1 MPGQGSR
8 CLESADFRA
17 PIPHRSDPFPVPCLS
32 PALPLPLQLIWL
44 VPVYGFSGMLL
55 SLPWATGWIK
65 RNGPRPAAYLNLL
78 VTLLA
83 VLHGSLVIREV
94 VSIGPQH
101 LDFPWFQAADLNL
114 RIGFDL
120 SLTNLAALELVTTM
134 SLVCQVFALGYL
146 DKEWSLA
153 RFYALVGFFEGA
165 MSGVVLSSNLFMSYF
180 LLEMLTL
187 STYLLV
193 GFWYAQ
199 PLVVTA
205 ARDAFLTKR
214 VGDVLLL
221 MGVVALSAWAGSME
235 FTDLYAWA
243 AQAKAEQ
250 LISPL
255 AGTLLGLGLI
265 AGPMGKCAQFPMHLW
280 LDEAMEGPNPA
291 SILRNSVVVTCG
303 AIVLMKLMP
312 VVALS
317 PLATTVLLAV
327 GSISAIGGG
336 LVAVAQVDL
345 KRAFSYSTTS
355 YLGLVFIAIAL
366 QMPGLALLLLFAH
379 GLARALQFMSV
390 GSIIATT
397 NCQDLSE
404 LGGLGT
410 RMPATSLAFLVGS
423 AGLVGLLPL
432 GCFWCFGLMVDN
444 LRALAPGYALLFL
457 LTNAL
462 TAVNVTRVYR
472 SVFLGPLLPKT
483 KRTPEVNW
491 LMALPMVSLSVIV
504 VLLPWIMQRIDPVPG
519 IAAFPLPVGL
529 SVAGSGL
536 VGVLIGAVLPQD
548 QFWSRS
554 TLPTVRVLQDLLAYD
569 FYTPEIYRRTI
580 VIPVASLARFTRWF
594 DITVVKGLVDGVGR
608 LSLTTAE
615 GLKLS
620 VSGQLQSYVLTLIV
634 AIVLL
639 LGGLQAL
646 RGVG

>member
-1 MPGQGSR
+1 M
-8 CLESADFRA
+8 SA
-17 PIPHRSDPFPVPCLS
+17 
-32 PALPLPLQLIWL
+32 ALPLPLQLIWL
-44 VPVYGFSGMLL
+44 IPIYGFSGMLL

-83 VLHGSLVIREV
+83 VVHGSLVIRSVYE
-94 VSIGPQH
+94 IGPQH
-101 LDFPWFQAADLNL
+101 VDLAWFQAADLNL

-120 SLTNLAALELVTTM
+120 SLTNLAALEFVTTM
-134 SLVCQVFALGYL
+134 SLICQVYALGYL

-153 RFYALVGFFEGA
+153 RFYALIGFFEGA

-221 MGVVALSAWAGSME
+221 MGVVALSAFAGSME
-235 FTDLYAWA
+235 FNDLYDWA
-243 AQAKAEQ
+243 GNLKGTGA
-250 LISPL
+250 LGPLGIS
-255 AGTLLGLGLI
+255 LLGLGLI

-312 VVALS
+312 IVQLS
-317 PLATTVLLAV
+317 PVATDVLLAV
-327 GSISAIGGG
+327 GAISAIGGA
-336 LVAVAQVDL
+336 LVSLAQVDL

-366 QMPGLALLLLFAH
+366 QLPGIALLLLFAH
-379 GLARALQFMSV
+379 GLARALQFMGV

-397 NCQDLSE
+397 NCQDLTE
-404 LGGLGT
+404 LGGIGT
-410 RMPATSLAFLVGS
+410 RMPATSLAFIIGS
-423 AGLVGLLPL
+423 AGVVGLLPL
-432 GCFWCFGLMVDN
+432 GSFWCYGLMVNSLQDS
-444 LRALAPGYALLFL
+444 APGFAVVFL
-457 LTNAL
+457 LTNLL
-462 TAVNVTRVYR
+462 TATNSTRVYR
-472 SVFLGPLLPKT
+472 SLFLGKPLPKT
-483 KRTPEVNW
+483 KRAPEVNW

-504 VLLPWIMQRIDPVPG
+504 LLLPAMMQRIDPVPG
-519 IAAFPLPVGL
+519 IASFSLPVAGAV
-529 SVAGSGL
+529 SVSGL
-536 VGVLIGAVLPQD
+536 IGVVIGALIPLD

-554 TLPTVRVLQDLLAYD
+554 TTPWIRTLQDLLAYD
-569 FYTPEIYRRTI
+569 FYTPEIYKRT
-580 VIPVASLARFTRWF
+580 VVSLVANLAQFTRWF
-594 DITVVKGLVDGVGR
+594 DLNVIKAMADGVGN
-608 LSLTTAE
+608 LSMATAN

-620 VSGQLQSYVLTLIV
+620 VSGKTQSYVLTVLL

-639 LGGLQAL
+639 LGVLQL
-646 RGVG
+646 GRGG

>member
-1 MPGQGSR
+1 
-8 CLESADFRA
+8 
-17 PIPHRSDPFPVPCLS
+17 
-32 PALPLPLQLIWL
+32 
-44 VPVYGFSGMLL
+44 MLL

-83 VLHGSLVIREV
+83 VVHGSLVIRSV
-94 VSIGPQH
+94 YDIGPQH
-101 LDFPWFQAADLNL
+101 VDLAWFQAADLNL

-120 SLTNLAALELVTTM
+120 SLTNLAALEFVTAM
-134 SLVCQVFALGYL
+134 SLICQIYALGYL

-153 RFYALVGFFEGA
+153 RFYALIGFFEGA

-221 MGVVALSAWAGSME
+221 MGVVALSAFAGSME
-235 FTDLYAWA
+235 FNDLYDWA
-243 AQAKAEQ
+243 GNLKGTGA
-250 LISPL
+250 LGPVGIS
-255 AGTLLGLGLI
+255 LLGLGLI

-312 VVALS
+312 IVQLS
-317 PLATTVLLAV
+317 PVATDVLLVV
-327 GSISAIGGG
+327 GAISAIGGA
-336 LVAVAQVDL
+336 LVSLAQVDL

-366 QMPGLALLLLFAH
+366 QLPGIALLLLFAH
-379 GLARALQFMSV
+379 GLARALQFMGV

-397 NCQDLSE
+397 NCQDLTE
-404 LGGLGT
+404 LGGIGT
-410 RMPATSLAFLVGS
+410 RMPATSLAFIIGS
-423 AGLVGLLPL
+423 AGVVGLLPL
-432 GCFWCFGLMVDN
+432 GSFWCYGLMVNSLQDS
-444 LRALAPGYALLFL
+444 APGFALVFL
-457 LTNAL
+457 LTNLL
-462 TAVNVTRVYR
+462 TATNSTRVYR
-472 SVFLGPLLPKT
+472 SLFLGEPLPKT
-483 KRTPEVNW
+483 KRAPEVNW

-504 VLLPWIMQRIDPVPG
+504 LLLPAMMQRIDPVPG
-519 IAAFPLPVGL
+519 IASFSLPVA
-529 SVAGSGL
+529 VAVSLSGL
-536 VGVLIGAVLPQD
+536 IGVVIGALVPLD

-554 TLPTVRVLQDLLAYD
+554 TTPWIRTLQDLLAYD
-569 FYTPEIYRRTI
+569 FYTPEIYRRT
-580 VIPVASLARFTRWF
+580 VVSLVANLAQFTRWVELNV
-594 DITVVKGLVDGVGR
+594 IKSLADGVGN
-608 LSLTTAE
+608 LSMATAND
-615 GLKLS
+615 LKLS
-620 VSGQLQSYVLTLIV
+620 VSGKTQSYVLTVLF

-639 LGGLQAL
+639 LGVLQIG
-646 RGVG
+646 RGG

>member
-1 MPGQGSR
+1 M
-8 CLESADFRA
+8 
-17 PIPHRSDPFPVPCLS
+17 SD
-32 PALPLPLQLIWL
+32 ALPLPLQFTWLI
-44 VPVYGFSGMLL
+44 PVYGLSGMLL
-55 SLPWATGWIK
+55 SLPWAMGWIK

-83 VLHGSLVIREV
+83 VIHGSLVIREV
-94 VSIGPQH
+94 VQIGPQH
-101 LDFPWFQAADLNL
+101 LDFAWFQAADLDL

-165 MSGVVLSSNLFMSYF
+165 MSGVVMSSNLFISYF

-221 MGVVALSAWAGSME
+221 MGVVALSAMAGSME
-235 FTDLYAWA
+235 FNDLYAWA
-243 AQAKAEQ
+243 GEAREQQ

-255 AGTLLGLGLI
+255 AGTLLGIALI

-303 AIVLMKLMP
+303 AIVLLKLMP
-312 VVALS
+312 IVALS
-317 PLATTVLLAV
+317 PSATTVLLAV
-327 GSISAIGGG
+327 GAISAIGGA
-336 LVAVAQVDL
+336 LVALAQVDL

-366 QMPGLALLLLFAH
+366 QKPGIALLFLFAH

-397 NCQDLSE
+397 NCQDLTE
-404 LGGLGT
+404 LGGLGS
-410 RMPATSLAFLVGS
+410 RMPATSLAFLVGG

-432 GCFWCFGLMVDN
+432 GCFWCYGLMVNN
-444 LRALAPGYALLFL
+444 LLSESPLFAAVFL
-457 LTNAL
+457 LTNLL
-462 TAVNVTRVYR
+462 TAANVVRVFR
-472 SVFLGPLLPKT
+472 SVFLGRVMPKT
-483 KRTPEVNW
+483 RRTPEVIW
-491 LMALPMVSLSVIV
+491 WMALPMVSLAVIV
-504 VLLPWIMQRIDPVPG
+504 LLLPWIMQRIDPVPG
-519 IAAFPLPVGL
+519 IASFPLPVAL
-529 SVAGSGL
+529 AVAGSGAA
-536 VGVLIGAVLPQD
+536 GVLIGCLLPQD

-554 TLPTVRVLQDLLAYD
+554 SQPSLRVVQDLLASD
-569 FYTPEIYRRTI
+569 FYTPVIYRSTI
-580 VIPVASLARFTRWF
+580 VSLVAGMARATRWF
-594 DITVVKGLVDGVGR
+594 DLNVVKGLVDGVGR
-608 LSLTTAE
+608 LSLATAE

-639 LGGLQAL
+639 LGALQWIRL
-646 RGVG
+646 GF

>member
-1 MPGQGSR
+1 M
-8 CLESADFRA
+8 
-17 PIPHRSDPFPVPCLS
+17 SD
-32 PALPLPLQLIWL
+32 ALPLPLQFTWLI
-44 VPVYGFSGMLL
+44 PVYGFSGMLL
-55 SLPWATGWIK
+55 SLPWAMGWIK

-83 VLHGSLVIREV
+83 VIHGSLVIREV
-94 VSIGPQH
+94 VQIGPQH
-101 LDFPWFQAADLNL
+101 LDFAWFQAADLDL

-134 SLVCQVFALGYL
+134 SLVCQVFSLGYL

-165 MSGVVLSSNLFMSYF
+165 MSGVVMSSNLFISYF

-221 MGVVALSAWAGSME
+221 MGVVALSAMAGSME
-235 FTDLYAWA
+235 FNDLYAWA
-243 AQAKAEQ
+243 GAAREQQ

-255 AGTLLGLGLI
+255 AGTLLGIALI

-303 AIVLMKLMP
+303 AIVLLKLMP
-312 VVALS
+312 IVALS
-317 PLATTVLLAV
+317 PSATTVLLAV
-327 GSISAIGGG
+327 GAISAIGGA
-336 LVAVAQVDL
+336 LVALAQVDL

-366 QMPGLALLLLFAH
+366 QKPGIALLFLFAH

-397 NCQDLSE
+397 NCQDLTE
-404 LGGLGT
+404 LGGLGS
-410 RMPATSLAFLVGS
+410 RMPATSLAFLVGG

-432 GCFWCFGLMVDN
+432 GCFWCYGLMVNN
-444 LRALAPGYALLFL
+444 LLSESPLFAAVFL
-457 LTNAL
+457 LTNLL
-462 TAVNVTRVYR
+462 TAANVVRVFR
-472 SVFLGPLLPKT
+472 SVFLGRVMPKT
-483 KRTPEVNW
+483 RRTPEVIW
-491 LMALPMVSLSVIV
+491 WMALPMVSLAVIV
-504 VLLPWIMQRIDPVPG
+504 LLLPWIMQRIDPVPG
-519 IAAFPLPVGL
+519 IASFPLPVAL
-529 SVAGSGL
+529 AVAGSGAA
-536 VGVLIGAVLPQD
+536 GVLIGCLLPQD

-554 TLPTVRVLQDLLAYD
+554 SQPSLRVVQDLLASD
-569 FYTPEIYRRTI
+569 FYTPVIYRSTI
-580 VIPVASLARFTRWF
+580 VSLVAGMARATRWF
-594 DITVVKGLVDGVGR
+594 DLNVVKGLVDGVGR
-608 LSLTTAE
+608 LSLATAE

-639 LGGLQAL
+639 LGALQWIRL
-646 RGVG
+646 GF

>member
-1 MPGQGSR
+1 
-8 CLESADFRA
+8 
-17 PIPHRSDPFPVPCLS
+17 
-32 PALPLPLQLIWL
+32 
-44 VPVYGFSGMLL
+44 MLL

-83 VLHGSLVIREV
+83 VVHGSLVIRSV
-94 VSIGPQH
+94 YDIGPQH
-101 LDFPWFQAADLNL
+101 VDLAWFQAADLNL

-120 SLTNLAALELVTTM
+120 SLTNLAALEFVTAM
-134 SLVCQVFALGYL
+134 SLICQIYALGYL

-153 RFYALVGFFEGA
+153 RFYALIGFFEGA

-221 MGVVALSAWAGSME
+221 MGVVALSAFAGSME
-235 FTDLYAWA
+235 FNDLYDWA
-243 AQAKAEQ
+243 GNLKGTGA
-250 LISPL
+250 LGPVGIS
-255 AGTLLGLGLI
+255 LLGLGLI

-312 VVALS
+312 IVQLS
-317 PLATTVLLAV
+317 PVATDVLLVV
-327 GSISAIGGG
+327 GAISAIGGA
-336 LVAVAQVDL
+336 LVSLAQVDL

-366 QMPGLALLLLFAH
+366 QLPGIALLLLFAH
-379 GLARALQFMSV
+379 GLARALQFMGV

-397 NCQDLSE
+397 NCQDLTE
-404 LGGLGT
+404 LGGIGT
-410 RMPATSLAFLVGS
+410 RMPATSLAFIIGS
-423 AGLVGLLPL
+423 AGVVGLLPL
-432 GCFWCFGLMVDN
+432 GSFWCYGLMVNSLQDS
-444 LRALAPGYALLFL
+444 APGFAVVFL
-457 LTNAL
+457 LTNLL
-462 TAVNVTRVYR
+462 TATNSTRVYR
-472 SVFLGPLLPKT
+472 SLFLGEPLPKT
-483 KRTPEVNW
+483 KRAPEVNW

-504 VLLPWIMQRIDPVPG
+504 LLLPAMMQRIDPVPG
-519 IAAFPLPVGL
+519 IASFSLPVA
-529 SVAGSGL
+529 VAVSLSGL
-536 VGVLIGAVLPQD
+536 IGVVIGALVPLD

-554 TLPTVRVLQDLLAYD
+554 TTPWIRTLQDLLAYD
-569 FYTPEIYRRTI
+569 FYTPEIYRRT
-580 VIPVASLARFTRWF
+580 VVSLVANLAQFTRWV
-594 DITVVKGLVDGVGR
+594 DLNVIKSLADGVGN
-608 LSLTTAE
+608 LSMATAND
-615 GLKLS
+615 LKLS
-620 VSGQLQSYVLTLIV
+620 VSGKTQSYVLTVLF

-639 LGGLQAL
+639 LGVLQIG
-646 RGVG
+646 RGG

>member
-1 MPGQGSR
+1 M
-8 CLESADFRA
+8 SA
-17 PIPHRSDPFPVPCLS
+17 
-32 PALPLPLQLIWL
+32 ALPLPLQLIWL
-44 VPVYGFSGMLL
+44 IPIYGFSGMLL

-83 VLHGSLVIREV
+83 VVHGSLVIRSV
-94 VSIGPQH
+94 YDIGPQH
-101 LDFPWFQAADLNL
+101 VDLAWFQAADLNL

-120 SLTNLAALELVTTM
+120 SLTNLAALEFVTAM
-134 SLVCQVFALGYL
+134 SLICQIYALGYL

-153 RFYALVGFFEGA
+153 RFYALIGFFEGA

-221 MGVVALSAWAGSME
+221 MGVVALSAFAGSME
-235 FTDLYAWA
+235 FNDLYDWA
-243 AQAKAEQ
+243 GNLKGTGA
-250 LISPL
+250 LGPVGIS
-255 AGTLLGLGLI
+255 LLGLGLI

-312 VVALS
+312 IVQLS
-317 PLATTVLLAV
+317 PVATDVLLVV
-327 GSISAIGGG
+327 GAISAIGGA
-336 LVAVAQVDL
+336 LVSLAQVDL

-366 QMPGLALLLLFAH
+366 QLPGIALLLLFAH
-379 GLARALQFMSV
+379 GLARALQFMGV

-397 NCQDLSE
+397 NCQDLTE
-404 LGGLGT
+404 LGGIGT
-410 RMPATSLAFLVGS
+410 RMPATSLAFIIGS
-423 AGLVGLLPL
+423 AGVVGLLPL
-432 GCFWCFGLMVDN
+432 GSFWCYGLMVNSLQDS
-444 LRALAPGYALLFL
+444 APGFAVVFL
-457 LTNAL
+457 LTNLL
-462 TAVNVTRVYR
+462 TATNSTRVYR
-472 SVFLGPLLPKT
+472 SLFLGEPLPKT
-483 KRTPEVNW
+483 KRAPEVNW

-504 VLLPWIMQRIDPVPG
+504 LLLPAMMQRIDPVPG
-519 IAAFPLPVGL
+519 IASFSLPVA
-529 SVAGSGL
+529 VAVSLSGL
-536 VGVLIGAVLPQD
+536 IGVVIGALVPLD

-554 TLPTVRVLQDLLAYD
+554 TTPWIRTLQDLLAYD
-569 FYTPEIYRRTI
+569 FYTPEIYRRT
-580 VIPVASLARFTRWF
+580 VVSLVANLAQFTRWV
-594 DITVVKGLVDGVGR
+594 DLNVIKSLADGVGN
-608 LSLTTAE
+608 LSMATAND
-615 GLKLS
+615 LKLS
-620 VSGQLQSYVLTLIV
+620 VSGKTQSYVLTVLF

-639 LGGLQAL
+639 LGVLQIG
-646 RGVG
+646 RGG